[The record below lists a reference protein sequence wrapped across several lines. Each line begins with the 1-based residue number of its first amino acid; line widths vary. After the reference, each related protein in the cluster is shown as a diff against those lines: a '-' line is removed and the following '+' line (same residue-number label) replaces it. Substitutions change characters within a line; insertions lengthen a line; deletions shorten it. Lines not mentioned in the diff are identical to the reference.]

1 MTSMIL
7 CKFYSIFYEANFR
20 FFVGFI
26 QFCLVLG
33 GAVPDMSSIFL
44 LGVAVRSSFSLQV
57 FSAPH
62 PICLSFGFAA
72 LVFILSLTIFL
83 RSSHPISPFRSARA
97 PSRDSA
103 TTVPTRPVPA
113 RLSLDFSSAI
123 CSLVGPFVRS
133 LSAGWPWESICS
145 WRLHCA
151 AGFAPHG
158 AAFLGFSHR
167 R

>member
-1 MTSMIL
+1 
-7 CKFYSIFYEANFR
+7 
-20 FFVGFI
+20 
-26 QFCLVLG
+26 LVLG

-83 RSSHPISPFRSARA
+83 RSSHLISPFRSARA

-133 LSAGWPWESICS
+133 LLVGHGNQFVLGVFTVQPALLPMALLFLVSLTAARIYFCS
-145 WRLHCA
+145 RFSFASSGVWWRT
-151 AGFAPHG
+151 P
-158 AAFLGFSHR
+158 SVSVV
-167 R
+167 